1 MNILHLCIYILFII
15 MIALF
20 SVYHHYY
27 TKCNVT
33 KDNKNVFEISSDIKE
48 TFENDDPYI
57 HGASPVISPNNYNSE
72 WLSQSVSY
80 NNPYIQI
87 YQ

>member
-33 KDNKNVFEISSDIKE
+33 KIIKCVEISSDIK

-57 HGASPVISPNNYNSE
+57 HGGYK
-72 WLSQSVSY
+72 
-80 NNPYIQI
+80 
-87 YQ
+87 